1 MIIALE
7 MQPPTQPPM
16 HCGKDLKASY
26 LGCLSFPACKASC
39 IGVDRVRAW
48 KFKVVVRKGSP
59 SDCYTKP
66 SPIFRS
72 PI

>member
-48 KFKVVVRKGSP
+48 KFKVEGAHSAGS
-59 SDCYTKP
+59 SQG
-66 SPIFRS
+66 FAV
-72 PI
+72 